1 MTACPT
7 PSIDNLYHY
16 GKPANRLSS
25 FNSNRK
31 PSQAPLLVTGKAIVH
46 IILVSYPLVL
56 LDGLVAS
63 KPRDL
68 WHGVRLEDALHDEVV
83 ALLPD
88 RRLLGEARWNAVGN
102 AWFAAEI
109 TA

>member
-1 MTACPT
+1 MVGLSYGARNVLSYTRRMVQNFLAYHPIKT
-7 PSIDNLYHY
+7 LPPNL
-16 GKPANRLSS
+16 
-25 FNSNRK
+25 
-31 PSQAPLLVTGKAIVH
+31 
-46 IILVSYPLVL
+46 LVSYPLVL

-63 KPRDL
+63 EPRDL
-68 WHGVRLEDALHDEVV
+68 RQRVRLEEALHDEVV

-109 TA
+109 IA

>member
-1 MTACPT
+1 M
-7 PSIDNLYHY
+7 SIMC
-16 GKPANRLSS
+16 
-25 FNSNRK
+25 
-31 PSQAPLLVTGKAIVH
+31 V
-46 IILVSYPLVL
+46 ILVSYPLVL

-63 KPRDL
+63 EPRDL
-68 WHGVRLEDALHDEVV
+68 GHGVRLEDALHDEVV

-102 AWFAAEI
+102 AGFAAEI